1 MFRNEE
7 IKASAFSKKFLELK
21 EKLSAMEKIPLDFG
35 YYRELESYIHRLFD
49 QIVNADDF
57 DDAVLDDIREAE
69 MSNLNRLQKM
79 KNRNSYKKAKHKGK
93 NEDWE

>member
-7 IKASAFSKKFLELK
+7 TKASGFIRKFRELK
-21 EKLSAMEKIPLDFG
+21 EKLSAMEKTPLDLE
-35 YYRELESYIHRLFD
+35 YYRELERYIHRLFNL
-49 QIVNADDF
+49 IVNTDDF
-57 DDAVLDDIREAE
+57 DDAMLNDIREAE

-79 KNRNSYKKAKHKGK
+79 KNSNSYKKVKHKGK